1 MTTRISVDVAE
12 AYLYCSVPAL
22 RHEMYNVASG
32 RSTEGRAFSRSSAD
46 SSDARYPSLRV
57 NPSLLR
63 PNDPRVITGSAARL
77 RQDTGWVATRSLE
90 EAIADFIAASADD
103 DSTA

>member
-1 MTTRISVDVAE
+1 
-12 AYLYCSVPAL
+12 
-22 RHEMYNVASG
+22 MYNVASG
-32 RSTEGRAFSRSSAD
+32 RSTEGRRVLEIIC
-46 SSDARYPSLRV
+46 RLLGREVPELRV